1 MNSTINFQNS
11 TTDKPSS
18 EQLKAQLASHLEGQ
32 PENIQSFHRTMN
44 VLEGISFG
52 IMIIIFITALV
63 LSFMWKTIP
72 AEAIPTAWFLLPV
85 SAAISTL
92 LLAVHTLVLKAS
104 PPSSLTVFRSGTPI
118 RLPGKPQGFV
128 TGKAAVVQAWIL
140 ILVAL
145 IVGAFFTIFAWA
157 AWTVNWAILTPMI
170 TALGVLLGVGIAVS
184 IVGGM
189 ILKTYQKLS
198 KSQ

>member
-1 MNSTINFQNS
+1 MNSTASFQNS
-11 TTDKPSS
+11 STDKPSP

-32 PENIQSFHRTMN
+32 PENIRTFHRAMN
-44 VLEGISFG
+44 VLEAISFG
-52 IMIIIFITALV
+52 IIMLIFITALV

-92 LLAVHTLVLKAS
+92 LIAVHTLVLKAS
-104 PPSSLTVFRSGTPI
+104 PPSSLTIFRSGSPI
-118 RLPGKPQGFV
+118 RVPGKPQGSV
-128 TGKAAVVQAWIL
+128 TGKAAVLQGWGL
-140 ILVAL
+140 IVVAL
-145 IVGAFFTIFAWA
+145 IVGTFFAIFAWA

-170 TALGVLLGVGIAVS
+170 TVLGVLLGVGIAVS

-198 KSQ
+198 KSH

>member
-1 MNSTINFQNS
+1 MNSTASFQNS

-32 PENIQSFHRTMN
+32 PENIRTFHRTMN

-52 IMIIIFITALV
+52 LMIIIFITALV

-72 AEAIPTAWFLLPV
+72 VAAIPTAWFLLPV
-85 SAAISTL
+85 GAAISTL

-104 PPSSLTVFRSGTPI
+104 PPSSLTVFRSGSPI
-118 RLPGKPQGFV
+118 RVPGKPQGFV

-140 ILVAL
+140 ILVGL
-145 IVGAFFTIFAWA
+145 VVGAFFAIFAWA

-170 TALGVLLGVGIAVS
+170 TILGVLMGVGIAFS
-184 IVGGM
+184 ILFNM
-189 ILKTYQKLS
+189 AQKIFKTRKA
-198 KSQ
+198 